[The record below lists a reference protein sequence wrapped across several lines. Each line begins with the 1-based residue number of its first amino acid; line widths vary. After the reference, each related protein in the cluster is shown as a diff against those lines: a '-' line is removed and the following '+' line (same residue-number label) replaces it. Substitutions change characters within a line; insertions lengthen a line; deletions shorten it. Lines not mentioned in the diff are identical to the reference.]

1 MARLNNLFLVLLV
14 LCLPEVLADSW
25 NMAPGT
31 GAHGAGFPAIEG
43 FEGTGIPNALWTD
56 FSNGGQTVNWD
67 GTTSPAPIAGAESL
81 LMVDSVSGTKE
92 AFYNFPG
99 AEDEIWVAF
108 RFKDSAD
115 PATFYSIM
123 LIFDAPT
130 NILAQIRLQ
139 TNGSLN
145 GLVTTTPGTQII
157 DIVPGTSYRIK
168 CRWKKATVAGN
179 DEEFQVWAGS
189 EATGA
194 WGTPQIQ
201 QNGTT
206 TAQAD
211 AISFSNPAASN
222 HDTAID
228 NVMVS
233 TSDIPWSAL
242 D

>member
-1 MARLNNLFLVLLV
+1 MKILLALLASITLATANPVVVLSGGSG
-14 LCLPEVLADSW
+14 AT
-25 NMAPGT
+25 AAT
-31 GAHGAGFPAIEG
+31 GVEG
-43 FEGTGIPNALWTD
+43 FEGTGTPSAAWTD
-56 FSNGGQTVNWD
+56 VSNGGQTVNWD
-67 GTTSPAPIAGAESL
+67 GTTSPAPVAGTQSL
-81 LMVDSVSGTKE
+81 LMVDSVTGTKE
-92 AFYNFPG
+92 AYFNFPG
-99 AEDEIWVAF
+99 SQDEIWVAF

-123 LIFDAPT
+123 LIFDAVSNP
-130 NILAQIRLQ
+130 LAQIRLQ

-145 GLVTTTPGTQII
+145 GLVTATPGTQII

-168 CRWKKATVAGN
+168 CRWRKATGAGN
-179 DEEFQVWAGS
+179 DEQFEVWAGS
-189 EATGA
+189 EATGG
-194 WGTPQIQ
+194 WGTSQIQ
-201 QNGTT
+201 TNGTT

-228 NVMVS
+228 NVIVS